1 MCTLLACV
9 LLTQRLIF
17 TEHDSGCFSP
27 FFKKRNFLVK
37 YGTHVSRVSRKGS
50 GFNRH
55 LALITEP
62 GVSPSVIKK
71 SNRRSVL
78 CSAVAVARLNIGHT
92 LRKFPDSVIRR
103 RKPLSHLPLHRTSS
117 SIYYTPFLLFLQVLL
132 QNFSKIS
139 KINFNKILH
148 AILCNLHT
156 TVTPRFSAASRITSD
171 RTLPLQHIKNFGE
184 NPEEISPVL
193 CTF

>member
-9 LLTQRLIF
+9 VLTRRLIF

-27 FFKKRNFLVK
+27 FFKKRNFFVPRLACK
-37 YGTHVSRVSRKGS
+37 PFARKGS

-55 LALITEP
+55 FVLITEP

-92 LRKFPDSVIRR
+92 LRKFPDSVIRCW
-103 RKPLSHLPLHRTSS
+103 KPLSHLPLHRTSS
-117 SIYYTPFLLFLQVLL
+117 SIYYTPFLPFWQVLL
-132 QNFSKIS
+132 QIFSKFS
-139 KINFNKILH
+139 KTNFNKYCVSVLCILH
-148 AILCNLHT
+148 NT
-156 TVTPRFSAASRITSD
+156 SNFAASV
-171 RTLPLQHIKNFGE
+171 Q
-184 NPEEISPVL
+184 PVPGTEKFFL
-193 CTF
+193 